1 MTYVGMLALM
11 YADVSRDDV
20 RVKSAMDWAS
30 NHWTLDENPGM
41 GDQGQFFFY
50 NIISKCMN
58 ALNQETVGTKS
69 GAVIKWREEL
79 AKKLISLQRTDP
91 DGTGYW
97 DNRNN
102 RFWEADP
109 VLVTAYSLLALE
121 LASGE
126 TFVKK

>member
-20 RVKSAMDWAS
+20 RVQSAMDWAS
-30 NHWTLDENPGM
+30 KRWTLDENPGM
-41 GDQGQFFFY
+41 GAQGQFFFY

-58 ALNQETVGTKS
+58 TMNKETVATQS

-79 AKKLISLQRTDP
+79 AEKLIEVQKTDP
-91 DGTGYW
+91 DGLGYW
-97 DNRNN
+97 DNTNN

-121 LASGE
+121 LASGQ
-126 TFVKK
+126 TFIK